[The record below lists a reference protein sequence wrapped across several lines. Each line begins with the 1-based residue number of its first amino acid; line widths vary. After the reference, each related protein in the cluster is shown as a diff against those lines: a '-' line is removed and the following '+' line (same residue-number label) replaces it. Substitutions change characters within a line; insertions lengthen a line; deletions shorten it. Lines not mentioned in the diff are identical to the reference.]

1 MANTLLNQI
10 VNIINAAVLA
20 GVPLLLGTTGEIIT
34 EKSGHLNLGVEGL
47 MYIGAAF
54 GFAAGYY
61 TNSEALALICAFLGG
76 VLGSVLYAFLTV
88 TLRANQNVTGL
99 TLTVFGAG
107 FANYIGDALIN
118 STASKAVSL
127 SAEVKA
133 AFNPVSIP
141 GLSALPI
148 AGKLLFQYNMFVYLA
163 VAIAILTGL
172 YLNRTRT
179 GLNLRA
185 IGENAAAA
193 DAMGVRVT
201 QYKYINIMLGGGI
214 CALGGAYI
222 AIVTCGGTWIY
233 NCVSGQG
240 WIAVA
245 LVIFAGWSPYRALM
259 GSLVFGGLS
268 VIRFYL
274 PGGYVPPAMLSMLP
288 FVVTCVVLVVTSV
301 RSARGGNQ
309 PAACG
314 VNYYREER

>member
-1 MANTLLNQI
+1 MSDPLSRQI
-10 VNIINAAVLA
+10 VSVINAAVLA

-34 EKSGHLNLGVEGL
+34 EKGGHLNLGVEGL

-54 GFAAGYY
+54 GFVAGYY
-61 TNSEALALICAFLGG
+61 SDSAALALACAFVGG
-76 VLGSVLYAFLTV
+76 MLGSLVYAFLTV

-99 TLTVFGAG
+99 TLTVFGTG
-107 FANYIGDALIN
+107 FANYVGDALIN
-118 STASKAVSL
+118 STAAKAVSL
-127 SAEVKA
+127 SARVKA
-133 AFNPVSIP
+133 AFGPVDLP
-141 GLSALPI
+141 GLSGLPVV
-148 AGKLLFQYNMFVYLA
+148 GKLLFQYNMFVYLA
-163 VAIAILTGL
+163 VGVAAVAGI
-172 YLNRTRT
+172 YLNRTRV

-185 IGENAAAA
+185 IGENPAAA

-201 QYKYINIMLGGGI
+201 RYKYINIMFGGGI

-222 AIVTCGGTWIY
+222 AIVTCGGVWIH

-245 LVIFAGWSPYRALM
+245 LVIFAGWSPYRALV

-268 VIRFYL
+268 VVRFYL
-274 PGGYVPPAMLSMLP
+274 PGGRVPTALLSMLP
-288 FVVTCVVLVVTSV
+288 FVVTCVVLVAASV
-301 RSARGGNQ
+301 RPSSGGSQ

>member
-1 MANTLLNQI
+1 MNESLNRI
-10 VNIINAAVLA
+10 VSIINAAVLA

-54 GFAAGYY
+54 GFAAGYF
-61 TNSEALALICAFLGG
+61 TDSAAMALACAFAGG
-76 VLGSVLYAFLTV
+76 VLGSLIYAFLTV

-107 FANYIGDALIN
+107 FANYVGDALIN

-127 SAEVKA
+127 SANVKA
-133 AFNPVSIP
+133 AFDPIVAPVLSDIP
-141 GLSALPI
+141 V
-148 AGKLLFQYNMFVYLA
+148 AGKLLFQYNIFVYLA
-163 VAIAILTGL
+163 AAIAVLAGL
-172 YLNRTRT
+172 YLNKTRA

-185 IGENAAAA
+185 IGENPAAA
-193 DAMGVRVT
+193 DAMGVRMT
-201 QYKYINIMLGGGI
+201 SYKYLNIMLGGGI

-222 AIVTCGGTWIY
+222 AIVTCGGVWIH

-245 LVIFAGWSPYRALM
+245 LVIFAGWSPYRALI

-274 PGGYVPPAMLSMLP
+274 PGGQAPPALLSMLP
-288 FVVTCVVLVVTSV
+288 FIVTCVVLAAS
-301 RSARGGNQ
+301 SARPSRGSRQ

-314 VNYYREER
+314 INYYREER

>member
-1 MANTLLNQI
+1 MPSGSVSVI
-10 VNIINAAVLA
+10 VNIFNAAVLA
-20 GVPLLLGTTGEIIT
+20 GVPLLLGTVGEIIT

-54 GFAAGYY
+54 GFAAGYFA
-61 TNSEALALICAFLGG
+61 NSAMIALLCAFAGG
-76 VLGSVLYAFLTV
+76 VLGSFIYAVLTV

-99 TLTVFGAG
+99 TLTVFGTG

-127 SAEVKA
+127 SPEVKA
-133 AFNPVSIP
+133 AFAPLNIY
-141 GLSALPI
+141 GLSSLPVI
-148 AGKLLFQYNMFVYLA
+148 GKLLFQYNIFVYLA
-163 VAIAILTGL
+163 IIIAILAGL

-185 IGENAAAA
+185 IGENPAAA
-193 DAMGVRVT
+193 DAMGVRVAR
-201 QYKYINIMLGGGI
+201 YKYINIMLGGGI
-214 CALGGAYI
+214 CALGGAYV

-245 LVIFAGWSPYRALM
+245 LVIFAGWSTYRALV
-259 GSLVFGGLS
+259 GSLVFGSLS
-268 VIRFYL
+268 IIRFYL
-274 PGGYVPPAMLSMLP
+274 PGGRVPPALLAMLP
-288 FVVTCVVLVVTSV
+288 FIVTCVVLVVASV
-301 RSARGGNQ
+301 HSSRSNRQ